1 MGRLMNTKSFNNLIA
16 KIPSQANPYKRSLNR
31 NLKGLR
37 GSLHSFCLFCL
48 IPLLFCSHTKCL
60 AFQDSPETAP
70 NSNSEIILPLSE
82 EMISDGWISLFDGTS
97 LFGWQAVTKANW
109 TAENGELHVSEGKRG
124 LLRTTAQFD
133 DFEMTFEYKADEQT
147 NSGVFLRT
155 SPKPGDV
162 TKDCYEWNI
171 APTDHKYPTGA
182 LVNRAKTELEVSHG
196 QWHRVRILCDGNK
209 VRAWVDDEEAV
220 DYVDDAPVGRGYIG
234 LQFNSGKIA
243 FRNIFL
249 KPLNSDQLLD
259 GKNLDHW
266 KTDQKLESKFEI
278 TETGELQ
285 ILGGKGQIE
294 SKNQYGDFI
303 FSMQC
308 KTNAEGLNSGVFY
321 RCIPGD
327 VMNGYESQIQN
338 KFNDGDRTDP
348 VDCGTGG
355 IFRRINSRY
364 VNADDMKWFSKTII
378 ASGPHVS
385 VWVNGYQVTDWTD
398 KRKPDANPRRGLR
411 LEKGTIIF
419 QGHDPTTDILLKNIR
434 AKEIAPRRA
443 PKQ

>member
-1 MGRLMNTKSFNNLIA
+1 MTSKSSNSLIA
-16 KIPSQANPYKRSLNR
+16 KIHSPYQWSQYSQSQSMSWRLKGSSVSLLSFWLLCLLFYPNTTCSAFQISANP
-31 NLKGLR
+31 
-37 GSLHSFCLFCL
+37 
-48 IPLLFCSHTKCL
+48 T
-60 AFQDSPETAP
+60 TP
-70 NSNSEIILPLSE
+70 NSDIILPLSE
-82 EMISDGWISLFDGTS
+82 EMIAEGWISLFDGES

-109 TAENGELHVSEGKRG
+109 KAEKGELRVSEGKRG

-133 DFEMTFEYKADEQT
+133 DFELTFEYKADERT

-155 SPKPGDV
+155 SPKPGSV

-171 APTDHKYPTGA
+171 ASPKDHKHPTGA
-182 LVNRAKTELEVSHG
+182 LVNRAKTEFEVSHNN
-196 QWHRVRILCDGNK
+196 WHRVRILCDGDK
-209 VRAWVDDEEAV
+209 VQSWVDDEETV
-220 DYVDDAPVGRGYIG
+220 DYLDPNPVGRGYIG
-234 LQFNSGKIA
+234 LQFNSGQIA

-249 KPLNSDQLLD
+249 KPLNSNQLLV
-259 GKNLDHW
+259 GKNLDQW
-266 KTDQKLESKFEI
+266 KTDQKLKSKFEI
-278 TETGELQ
+278 TDTGELQ

-294 SKNQYGDFI
+294 SKGQYGDFI

-338 KFNDGDRTDP
+338 KFNNGDRTDP

-355 IFRRINSRY
+355 IFRRVNSRY
-364 VNADDMKWFSKTII
+364 VNADDKEWFSKTII
-378 ASGPHVS
+378 ATGPHVS

-434 AKEIAPRRA
+434 AKEITPRRA
-443 PKQ
+443 AKRK